1 MSGSKKQ
8 RQSLPSDKL
17 LAEKAEAEKWV
28 KHFEANGI
36 TDTVWHTVL
45 ERINKAL
52 GETPKAEPKPEQ
64 SLEKEKEIDYGTQDL
79 D

>member
-1 MSGSKKQ
+1 MNGQKNK

-28 KHFEANGI
+28 KHFEENGQ

-52 GETPKAEPKPEQ
+52 GEKPKAEPKPQKGSEI
-64 SLEKEKEIDYGTQDL
+64 EKEIDYGSQNIN
-79 D
+79 

>member
-1 MSGSKKQ
+1 MNGQKNK

-28 KHFEANGI
+28 KHFNENGQ
-36 TDTVWHTVL
+36 TDTVWHTIL

-52 GETPKAEPKPEQ
+52 GEQPKAEPKQKEEPI
-64 SLEKEKEIDYGTQDL
+64 EKEQDYGTQDL